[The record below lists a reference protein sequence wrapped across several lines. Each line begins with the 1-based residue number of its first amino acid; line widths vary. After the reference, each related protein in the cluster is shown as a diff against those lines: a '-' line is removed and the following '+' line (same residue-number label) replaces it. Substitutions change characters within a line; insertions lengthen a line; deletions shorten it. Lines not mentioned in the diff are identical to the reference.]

1 MRCNDR
7 LTRLGDGKW
16 RFHAVLL
23 RHSSQL
29 HTSIFCIHSVKMAV
43 GSSSRS
49 QKRSQV
55 DVPAEYDNE
64 EEETT
69 ETSASHLVS
78 FLTGY
83 ENNHNVDIDAEH
95 DSDDDHD
102 GREDGSE
109 DEDDEDVDNDDDD
122 PDELEATPTKRA
134 KTGLVGS
141 STPRSTR
148 STPGKRKTPRKAATT
163 PSLFQ
168 IREDQP
174 GFIRPS
180 KADAYFYST
189 ARSSK
194 TSGNSYSALVKPLS
208 TAQYERYASKARSH
222 GKSKSIVESMVR
234 DAEDR
239 HDQWETELEEGFN
252 LLFYGFGSKRRVLND
267 LVRQRLSTRGHCVVI
282 NGHFPGTTIRD
293 VLGQIED
300 NLGIPQDTPTPSSAV
315 TPLDRSAFRT
325 YAHFLPQE
333 AIPTAK
339 RSLWPVSDIPLYLVI
354 HNIDSPSLRTP
365 RSLAI
370 LALLASSPNIHLVA
384 TFDHLHTPLLFSST
398 ISNTPPHF
406 YTPGGWTGVPL
417 PSRGFNW
424 VYHNLTTYDD
434 YDLELTYQ
442 RLASS
447 STLITSNTAGISE
460 EGALQILRS
469 VPPMA
474 LRLLKLLLTK
484 QLSSLPP
491 DAASHTAH
499 PATAIA
505 PVFAIDNDTLQR
517 LSREK
522 FIAREEERY
531 NALMGEFKDH
541 GLVVEAQGDSEGRTG
556 RWIWVPL
563 GKAAVE
569 RVLET
574 MTEVEV

>member
-1 MRCNDR
+1 MAIGESSKTRMRRHLEHDR
-7 LTRLGDGKW
+7 
-16 RFHAVLL
+16 AVEDEE
-23 RHSSQL
+23 
-29 HTSIFCIHSVKMAV
+29 
-43 GSSSRS
+43 
-49 QKRSQV
+49 
-55 DVPAEYDNE
+55 DVPAEA
-64 EEETT
+64 
-69 ETSASHLVS
+69 SASHLVS

-83 ENNHNVDIDAEH
+83 ENNHNTDLDAEH
-95 DSDDDHD
+95 DSDEDHE
-102 GREDGSE
+102 GREDASE
-109 DEDDEDVDNDDDD
+109 EEEDDDVDDDDND

-141 STPRSTR
+141 ATPRSAR
-148 STPGKRKTPRKAATT
+148 STPSKRKTPRKAVATS
-163 PSLFQ
+163 SLFQ
-168 IREDQP
+168 ISEDQP

-189 ARSSK
+189 SRSSR

-208 TAQYERYASKARSH
+208 TAQYERYATKARSL
-222 GKSKSIVESMVR
+222 GKSKDTVETLLE
-234 DAEDR
+234 DAKQR
-239 HDQWETELEEGFN
+239 YDQWELELAEGFN
-252 LLFYGFGSKRRVLND
+252 LLFYGFGSKRRALND
-267 LVRQRLSTRGHCVVI
+267 FVRERLSYRGHCVVI

-325 YAHFLPQE
+325 YAHFLPKE
-333 AIPTAK
+333 AIASRNQSTWPT
-339 RSLWPVSDIPLYLVI
+339 SDAPLYLVI
-354 HNIDSPSLRTP
+354 HNIDSPSLRSP

-370 LALLASSPNIHLVA
+370 LALLASSPNIHLIA
-384 TFDHLHTPLLFSST
+384 SFDHLHTILLFSSAS
-398 ISNTPPHF
+398 SNSPPHA
-406 YTPGGWTGVPL
+406 YRPGEWSGTPL

-424 VYHNLTTYDD
+424 VHHNLTTYDD

-447 STLITSNTAGISE
+447 SSALITSNTSGISE

-491 DAASHTAH
+491 DAVSHTAH

-541 GLVVEAQGDSEGRTG
+541 GLVVEAQGDAEGRSG
-556 RWIWVPL
+556 RWLWVPL

-569 RVLET
+569 RVIET